1 MSWLS
6 FDGTTDGI
14 FRALFAFLAIFVI
27 VYYSSLMERPY
38 HQKLAQLYI
47 QPWWRVLILLL
58 VLSASLWCPR
68 VGILMAFIAF
78 LYMNDMN
85 TLIQPLPQ
93 LS

>member
-14 FRALFAFLAIFVI
+14 FRALFVFLAIFVI

-38 HQKLAQLYI
+38 HQKLAQLYLH
-47 QPWWRVLILLL
+47 PLWRILIILL
-58 VLSASLWCPR
+58 VLSAALWCPR

-85 TLIQPLPQ
+85 TLIHPLPQ
-93 LS
+93 L